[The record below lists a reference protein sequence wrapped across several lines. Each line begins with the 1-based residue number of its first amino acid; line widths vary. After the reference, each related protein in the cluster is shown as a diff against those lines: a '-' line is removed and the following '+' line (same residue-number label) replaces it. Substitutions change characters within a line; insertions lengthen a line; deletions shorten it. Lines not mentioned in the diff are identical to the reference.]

1 MVNPLQSLRLPLGH
15 PLVEKLCDKSLKD
28 GVKFNE
34 EIPIN
39 FKKEVLEEDKIKF
52 KQALRVLHA
61 IVNNETSL
69 RYLSEE
75 NQKFIE
81 DLAQAKKIA
90 NEQIEK
96 TLEIVSTSDV
106 DVDFEKFKNLMLNVD
121 FVAVGLKSYSQSQ
134 LLDLNGGHWDLEVPG
149 LSKERVTF
157 RFDNLPKDSS
167 DKEMDFYARSSLK
180 DLNKGV
186 VAIDFGT
193 KSTTASY
200 MDKMGTYRLL
210 SIGGLVDDASLTKFE
225 NPTIMEFRHKEKFI
239 TGYDALDHR
248 PFTEKNDIEV
258 AQEAQKNAAGVKGN
272 DLYRFFS
279 QLKQWAG
286 ADEKLNFRDFKEDFS
301 LESFT
306 NCTDFNPIEIY
317 AYYIGRCINNMHNGV
332 FLKYFLSYPIKYE
345 KHQAE
350 KIRESFEKGLK
361 KSLPRHVF
369 DDEKTAKTFKVELR
383 ASEPCAY
390 AISALKSYGFFKS
403 DKLDKSIYYGVFD
416 FGGGTTDFD
425 FGKWEKS
432 ANPKFLY
439 KMTHFSS
446 GGDKYL
452 GGENLLE
459 LLAWETYA
467 KNFQELKAKDV
478 VIAKPNYDRIDTQR
492 FGSFMQNSSGA
503 RLNLQTI
510 ASQLR
515 PFLENLDA
523 NIIEAIEEN
532 ENFEIEGFEKDLKAQ
547 LLDRNGVE
555 TDCDLKVDCKELL
568 NLLKD
573 KINEGVANFFAGFSK
588 VMAENIIEAIEENEN
603 FEIEGFEKDLKAQ
616 LLDRNGVETDCDLK
630 VDCKELLNLLKDK
643 INEGVANFFAGFSK
657 VMAENIDDQCRAFHI
672 FLGGNASRSV
682 LVKQAFEN
690 AKEKQLKDYHQKT
703 SKDDFKF
710 IIYEPL
716 GTEASDKQI
725 LELTGEDVSNTP
737 AYLKP
742 TSKTGVAFGLLESR
756 DKAKGIERL
765 SISSNPVFKYDLG
778 IEIEGKFHA
787 KIHRDSLKPNEYQIF
802 QTKEEWGG
810 FDELEIRYS
819 DKSLANTNTLNIQ
832 DTQMICI
839 ALEEVEE
846 VDVKVC
852 CVDSQSIKV
861 GLFKD
866 GQLIYESEV
875 EKL

>member
-1 MVNPLQSLRLPLGH
+1 MVTPLQSLRLPLGH
-15 PLVEKLCDKSLKD
+15 PLVEKLCKLSLNNKAA
-28 GVKFNE
+28 FNE
-34 EIPIN
+34 
-39 FKKEVLEEDKIKF
+39 KSGVSYKEEVSKEDRTKF
-52 KQALRVLHA
+52 EQALWVLHA
-61 IVNNETSL
+61 IVNNETSS
-69 RYLSEE
+69 RYLSDE

-81 DLAQAKKIA
+81 DLARDKKIA
-90 NEQIEK
+90 NEKIEK

-106 DVDFEKFKNLMLNVD
+106 DVDFEKFKELMLNVD
-121 FVAVGLKSYSQSQ
+121 SVAVGLKSYSQSQ
-134 LLDLNGGHWDLEVPG
+134 LLDLDGGHWDLEAPSVP
-149 LSKERVTF
+149 KERVTF
-157 RFDNLPKDSS
+157 RFDNLPKNPDDPS
-167 DKEMDFYARSSLK
+167 KEENFYARSSLK

-200 MDKMGTYRLL
+200 MDETGTYRLL
-210 SIGGLVDDASLTKFE
+210 SIGGLVDDANPTKFE
-225 NPTIMEFRHKEKFI
+225 NPTIVEFRYRKKFI

-248 PFTEKNDIEV
+248 PFTEHNDIKV
-258 AQEAQKNAAGVKGN
+258 AHEAQKSAAGVKGN

-279 QLKQWAG
+279 KLKQWAG
-286 ADEKLNFRDFKEDFS
+286 ADEKQNFRDLIEDFP

-317 AYYIGRCINNMHNGV
+317 AYYIGRSINNMHNGV

-350 KIRESFEKGLK
+350 KIRESFERGLK

-403 DKLDKSIYYGVFD
+403 EKLDKPVYYGVFD

-459 LLAWETYA
+459 LLAFEAYA
-467 KNFQELKAKDV
+467 KNFQELKAKDI

-492 FGSFMQNSSGA
+492 FGSFMQNSREA
-503 RLNLQTI
+503 RLNLQEI
-510 ASQLR
+510 ASKLR

-532 ENFEIEGFEKDLKAQ
+532 ENFEIESFEKDFKTM

-555 TDCDLKVDCKELL
+555 TE
-568 NLLKD
+568 
-573 KINEGVANFFAGFSK
+573 
-588 VMAENIIEAIEENEN
+588 
-603 FEIEGFEKDLKAQ
+603 
-616 LLDRNGVETDCDLK
+616 CDLK

-657 VMAENIDDQCRAFHI
+657 VMAENIDDECRAFHI
-672 FLGGNASRSV
+672 FLGGNASKSV

-703 SKDDFKF
+703 SKNDFKF

-725 LELTGEDVSNTP
+725 LELTGEDISNTP
-737 AYLKP
+737 AYVKA
-742 TSKTGVAFGLLESR
+742 TCKTGVAFGLLESR
-756 DKAKGIERL
+756 NRSRRIEMP

-819 DKSLANTNTLNIQ
+819 DKALANTNTLNIK
-832 DTQMICI
+832 DTQMISI

-866 GQLIYESEV
+866 GQLIYESEA

>member
-1 MVNPLQSLRLPLGH
+1 MVTPLQSLRLPIGH
-15 PLVEKLCDKSLKD
+15 PLVEILCKLSLKD
-28 GVKFNE
+28 KPAFNE
-34 EIPIN
+34 ESPIN
-39 FKKEVLEEDKIKF
+39 FKKEVSEEEKIKF

-61 IVNNETSL
+61 IVNNEASS
-69 RYLSEE
+69 RYLSDE
-75 NQKFIE
+75 NQKFLE
-81 DLAQAKKIA
+81 DLAQAEKIT
-90 NEQIEK
+90 NELIEK
-96 TLEIVSTSDV
+96 TLEIVSYSDV
-106 DVDFEKFKNLMLNVD
+106 DVDFEAFNDAMLNVD
-121 FVAVGLKSYSQSQ
+121 EIAVGLKSYSQNQ
-134 LLDLNGGHWDLEVPG
+134 LLDLDGGHWDLDVPSA
-149 LSKERVTF
+149 SKESVTF
-157 RFDNLPKDSS
+157 RFDNLPKDHNG
-167 DKEMDFYARSSLK
+167 KEENFYARSSLK
-180 DLNKGV
+180 DLNKQGV

-193 KSTTASY
+193 KSTTACY
-200 MDKMGTYRLL
+200 IGEGGKYCLL
-210 SIGGLVDDASLTKFE
+210 SIGGDVDAEGLEKYE
-225 NPTIMEFRHKEKFI
+225 NPTIVEFRDKEKFLKD
-239 TGYDALDHR
+239 YNALSHR
-248 PFTEKNDIEV
+248 PFTDKQDMEV
-258 AQEAQKNAAGVKGN
+258 AHEAQKEFTSAQGN
-272 DLYRFFS
+272 HLYRFFS
-279 QLKQWAG
+279 KLKQWAG
-286 ADEKLNFRDFKEDFS
+286 ADEKQNFRDLFEDFS
-301 LESFT
+301 LESFAH
-306 NCTDFNPIEIY
+306 CTDFNPIEIY
-317 AYYIGRCINNMHNGV
+317 AYYIDRCINNMHNGV

-369 DDEKTAKTFKVELR
+369 DDEKTAKNFKVELR
-383 ASEPCAY
+383 ASEPSAY
-390 AISALKSYGFFKS
+390 AISTLKSYGFDKS
-403 DKLDKSIYYGVFD
+403 AKLDKPVYYGVFD

-432 ANPKFLY
+432 ANPKFAY

-459 LLAWETYA
+459 LLAWEVYA
-467 KNFQELKAKDV
+467 KNFQELKAKDI
-478 VIAKPNYDRIDTQR
+478 VIAKPNYDRIDTQC
-492 FGSFMQNSSGA
+492 FGSLMQNSREA
-503 RLNLQTI
+503 RLNLQEI

-523 NIIEAIEEN
+523 DIIEAIEEN
-532 ENFEIEGFEKDLKAQ
+532 EEFSIEGFEKNFKTM

-555 TDCDLKVDCKELL
+555 TECDLKVDCKELL

-573 KINEGVANFFAGFSK
+573 KI
-588 VMAENIIEAIEENEN
+588 
-603 FEIEGFEKDLKAQ
+603 D
-616 LLDRNGVETDCDLK
+616 D
-630 VDCKELLNLLKDK
+630 
-643 INEGVANFFAGFSK
+643 GVANFFAGFSK

-690 AKEKQLKDYHQKT
+690 AKEKQLKDYKQKT
-703 SKDDFKF
+703 SKDDFTF

-716 GTEASDKQI
+716 GTEKSDKQI

-742 TSKTGVAFGLLESR
+742 TCKTGVAFGLLESR
-756 DKAKGIERL
+756 DKAKGIEMP

-819 DKSLANTNTLNIQ
+819 DKPLANTNTLDIEY
-832 DTQMICI
+832 TQLIFI

-866 GQLIYESEV
+866 DQLIYESEV

>member
-1 MVNPLQSLRLPLGH
+1 MVKEKSLELPLGH
-15 PLVEKLCDKSLKD
+15 PLVEKLCDRSLKD

-34 EIPIN
+34 KIELN
-39 FKKEVLEEDKIKF
+39 FKKEVLEEYRTKF
-52 KQALRVLHA
+52 KQALRVLHV
-61 IVNNETSL
+61 IVNNSASL
-69 RYLSEE
+69 RYLSDD
-75 NQKFIE
+75 NQKFLE
-81 DLAQAKKIA
+81 DLAQAEKIT

-96 TLEIVSTSDV
+96 ALEIVSTSDV
-106 DVDFEKFKNLMLNVD
+106 DVDFEKFKELMLNVD
-121 FVAVGLKSYSQSQ
+121 NIAAGLKSYSQSQ
-134 LLDLNGGHWDLEVPG
+134 LLDLNGGHWDLEAP
-149 LSKERVTF
+149 SAPKERVTF
-157 RFDNLPKDSS
+157 RFDNLDPSS
-167 DKEMDFYARSSLK
+167 KEMNFYARSSLK
-180 DLNKGV
+180 DLKKGV

-200 MDKMGTYRLL
+200 MDETGTYRLL
-210 SIGGLVDDASLTKFE
+210 SIGGLADDASPTKFE
-225 NPTIMEFRHKEKFI
+225 NPTIMEFRCKENFRNA
-239 TGYDALDHR
+239 YNALDHR
-248 PFTEKNDIEV
+248 PFTEKNHIEV
-258 AQEAQKNAAGVKGN
+258 AHEAQKNLLGAQGN
-272 DLYRFFS
+272 HLYRFFS

-286 ADEKLNFRDFKEDFS
+286 ADEKLNFRDFKEDFP

-306 NCTDFNPIEIY
+306 NCTGFNPIEIY
-317 AYYIGRCINNMHNGV
+317 AYCIGRCINNMENGV

-369 DDEKTAKTFKVELR
+369 SDEKTAKTFKVELK

-403 DKLDKSIYYGVFD
+403 EKLDKPVYYGVFD

-432 ANPKFLY
+432 ANPKFAY

-459 LLAWETYA
+459 LLAFEAYGQ
-467 KNFQELKAKDV
+467 NFQTLKAKDI
-478 VIAKPNYDRIDTQR
+478 VIAEPNYDRIDTQR
-492 FGSFMQNSSGA
+492 FGSFMQNSREA

-510 ASQLR
+510 ASKLR
-515 PFLENLDA
+515 PFLEKLDA
-523 NIIEAIEEN
+523 DIIEAIEEN
-532 ENFEIEGFEKDLKAQ
+532 EEFEIEGFEKEFKVQ
-547 LLDRNGVE
+547 LFDRNGNEVE
-555 TDCDLKVDCKELL
+555 EDGFRVDYKELL

-573 KINEGVANFFAGFSK
+573 KI
-588 VMAENIIEAIEENEN
+588 
-603 FEIEGFEKDLKAQ
+603 D
-616 LLDRNGVETDCDLK
+616 D
-630 VDCKELLNLLKDK
+630 
-643 INEGVANFFAGFSK
+643 GVANFFAGFSK
-657 VMAENIDDQCRAFHI
+657 VMAENIDNQCRAFHI
-672 FLGGNASRSV
+672 FLGGNASKSV

-690 AKEKQLKDYHQKT
+690 AKENQLKAYKQKT
-703 SKDDFKF
+703 SKDDFTF
-710 IIYEPL
+710 ILYELL

-742 TSKTGVAFGLLESR
+742 TCKTGVAFGLLESR
-756 DKAKGIERL
+756 PKAGGIEGL
-765 SISSNPVFKYDLG
+765 SIDSNPVFKYDLG
-778 IEIEGKFHA
+778 IEIEGKFHTR
-787 KIHRDSLKPNEYQIF
+787 ISRDSLKPNEYQIF

-810 FDELEIRYS
+810 FDGLEIRYS
-819 DKSLANTNTLNIQ
+819 DKPLANTNTLSIH
-832 DTQMICI
+832 DTQLISI

-846 VDVKVC
+846 VDMKVC

-866 GQLIYESEV
+866 DQLIYESEA

>member
-15 PLVEKLCDKSLKD
+15 PLVEKLCELSLNNKAA
-28 GVKFNE
+28 FNE
-34 EIPIN
+34 KSGVN
-39 FKKEVLEEDKIKF
+39 FKEEVSKEDRTKF
-52 KQALRVLHA
+52 EQALWVLHA

-69 RYLSEE
+69 RYLSDD

-81 DLAQAKKIA
+81 DLAQDKKIT
-90 NEQIEK
+90 NEKIEK
-96 TLEIVSTSDV
+96 TLEIVSYSDV
-106 DVDFEKFKNLMLNVD
+106 DVDFEAFKELMLKVD
-121 FVAVGLKSYSQSQ
+121 SVAVGLKSYSQSQ
-134 LLDLNGGHWDLEVPG
+134 LLDLNGGHWDLEVP
-149 LSKERVTF
+149 SAPKESVTF
-157 RFDNLPKDSS
+157 RFDNLSKDPNG
-167 DKEMDFYARSSLK
+167 KEENFYARSSLK

-200 MDKMGTYRLL
+200 MDKTGTYRLL
-210 SIGGLVDDASLTKFE
+210 SIGGDMDTESLEKYE
-225 NPTIMEFRHKEKFI
+225 NPTIMEFRHKENFRNA
-239 TGYDALDHR
+239 YNALDHR

-258 AQEAQKNAAGVKGN
+258 SHEAQKNAAGVKGN

-286 ADEKLNFRDFKEDFS
+286 ADEKQNFRDLEKDFS

-306 NCTDFNPIEIY
+306 NCTGFNPIEIY

-369 DDEKTAKTFKVELR
+369 GDEKTAKAFKVELR
-383 ASEPCAY
+383 VSEPCAY
-390 AISALKSYGFFKS
+390 AISALKSYGFDKVA
-403 DKLDKSIYYGVFD
+403 KLDKPIYYGVFD

-432 ANPKFLY
+432 ANLKFFY
-439 KMTHFSS
+439 KMTHFNS

-459 LLAWETYA
+459 LLAFEAYV
-467 KNFQELKAKDV
+467 KNFQTLKEKDI

-492 FGSFMQNSSGA
+492 FGSFMQNSREA
-503 RLNLQTI
+503 RLNLQAI

-515 PFLENLDA
+515 LFLENLDA
-523 NIIEAIEEN
+523 NVVEAIEEG
-532 ENFEIEGFEKDLKAQ
+532 EEFKIEGFEKEFKVQ
-547 LLDRNGVE
+547 LFDRNGE
-555 TDCDLKVDCKELL
+555 QIDED
-568 NLLKD
+568 
-573 KINEGVANFFAGFSK
+573 GF
-588 VMAENIIEAIEENEN
+588 
-603 FEIEGFEKDLKAQ
+603 
-616 LLDRNGVETDCDLK
+616 K

-672 FLGGNASRSV
+672 FLGGNASRSL

-690 AKEKQLKDYHQKT
+690 AKEKQLKDYKQKT
-703 SKDDFKF
+703 SKDDFTF

-716 GTEASDKQI
+716 GTEKSDKQI

-742 TSKTGVAFGLLESR
+742 TCKTGVAFGLLESR
-756 DKAKGIERL
+756 PKAGGIERP
-765 SISSNPVFKYDLG
+765 SIDSNPVFKYDLG

-832 DTQMICI
+832 DTQMIFI

>member
-1 MVNPLQSLRLPLGH
+1 MVKPLQSLRLPLGH
-15 PLVEKLCDKSLKD
+15 PLVEKLCDRSLKD

-34 EIPIN
+34 KSEPI
-39 FKKEVLEEDKIKF
+39 FKEEVSEEDKIKF

-69 RYLSEE
+69 RYLSDD

-96 TLEIVSTSDV
+96 TLEIVSISDV
-106 DVDFEKFKNLMLNVD
+106 DVDFEAFKDLMLKVD
-121 FVAVGLKSYSQSQ
+121 NTAVGLKSYSQSQ
-134 LLDLNGGHWDLEVPG
+134 LLDLDGGHWDLEVSSLP
-149 LSKERVTF
+149 KESVTF
-157 RFDNLPKDSS
+157 RFDNLDPNG
-167 DKEMDFYARSSLK
+167 KEMNFYVHSSLK

-186 VAIDFGT
+186 VAVAIDFGT
-193 KSTTASY
+193 KSTTAAY
-200 MDKMGTYRLL
+200 MDKNGEYRLL

-225 NPTIMEFRHKEKFI
+225 NPTIMEFRHKEKFN
-239 TGYDALDHR
+239 TEYDALDHR

-258 AQEAQKNAAGVKGN
+258 VHEAQKNTAGVKGN

-279 QLKQWAG
+279 KLKQWAG
-286 ADEKLNFRDFKEDFS
+286 ADEKQNFRDLIEDFS

-306 NCTDFNPIEIY
+306 DCTDFNPIEIY

-350 KIRESFEKGLK
+350 KIRESFERGLK

-403 DKLDKSIYYGVFD
+403 EKLDKPIYYGVFD

-432 ANPKFLY
+432 ASPKFLY

-459 LLAWETYA
+459 LLAWEAYA
-467 KNFQELKAKDV
+467 KNFQELKAKDI

-510 ASQLR
+510 ASTLR

-532 ENFEIEGFEKDLKAQ
+532 EEFEIKDFEKDFKAT

-555 TDCDLKVDCKELL
+555 TECDLKVDCKELL
-568 NLLKD
+568 
-573 KINEGVANFFAGFSK
+573 S
-588 VMAENIIEAIEENEN
+588 
-603 FEIEGFEKDLKAQ
+603 
-616 LLDRNGVETDCDLK
+616 
-630 VDCKELLNLLKDK
+630 LLKDK

-672 FLGGNASRSV
+672 FLGGNASRSA

-690 AKEKQLKDYHQKT
+690 AKEKQLKDYQQKT
-703 SKDDFKF
+703 SKNDFKF

-716 GTEASDKQI
+716 GTEKSDKQI
-725 LELTGEDVSNTP
+725 LELAGEDVSNTP

-742 TSKTGVAFGLLESR
+742 TCKTGVAFGLLESR
-756 DKAKGIERL
+756 NRAQGIETP

-819 DKSLANTNTLNIQ
+819 DKALANTNTLDIK
-832 DTQMICI
+832 DTQMVSI

-866 GQLIYESEV
+866 DQLIYESEV

>member
-1 MVNPLQSLRLPLGH
+1 MVKEKSLELPLGH
-15 PLVEKLCDKSLKD
+15 PLVEKLCDRSLKD

-34 EIPIN
+34 KIELN

-61 IVNNETSL
+61 IVNNSASL
-69 RYLSEE
+69 RYLSDD
-75 NQKFIE
+75 NQKFLE
-81 DLAQAKKIA
+81 SLAQAEKIT

-96 TLEIVSTSDV
+96 TLEIVSISDV
-106 DVDFEKFKNLMLNVD
+106 DVDFEAFKDLMLNVD
-121 FVAVGLKSYSQSQ
+121 NTAVGLKSYSQSQ
-134 LLDLNGGHWDLEVPG
+134 LLDLDGGHWDLETPSVP
-149 LSKERVTF
+149 KERVTF
-157 RFDNLPKDSS
+157 RFDNLDSNN
-167 DKEMDFYARSSLK
+167 KEMNFYARSSLK
-180 DLNKGV
+180 DLKKGV

-200 MDKMGTYRLL
+200 MDKTGTYRLL
-210 SIGGLVDDASLTKFE
+210 SIGGLVDDASPTKFE
-225 NPTIMEFRHKEKFI
+225 NPTIMEFRHRKKFI
-239 TGYDALDHR
+239 TEYDALDHR
-248 PFTEKNDIEV
+248 PFTEKDDIEV
-258 AQEAQKNAAGVKGN
+258 AHEAQKNAKGVKGN

-286 ADEKLNFRDFKEDFS
+286 ADEKQNFRDLEKDFS

-317 AYYIGRCINNMHNGV
+317 AYYIGRCINNMENGV

-350 KIRESFEKGLK
+350 KIRESFERGLK

-369 DDEKTAKTFKVELR
+369 DDEKTAKMFKVELR

-403 DKLDKSIYYGVFD
+403 EKLDKPVYYGVFD

-432 ANPKFLY
+432 ASLKFAY

-459 LLAWETYA
+459 LLAFEAYA
-467 KNFQELKAKDV
+467 KNFQTLKAKDV
-478 VIAKPNYDRIDTQR
+478 VIAKPSYDRIDTQR
-492 FGSFMQNSSGA
+492 FGSFMQNSREA
-503 RLNLQTI
+503 HLNLQTI
-510 ASQLR
+510 ASKLR

-523 NIIEAIEEN
+523 DIIEAIEEN
-532 ENFEIEGFEKDLKAQ
+532 EEFSIEGFEKDFKTM

-555 TDCDLKVDCKELL
+555 TECDLKVDCKELL

-573 KINEGVANFFAGFSK
+573 KINESVANFFA
-588 VMAENIIEAIEENEN
+588 
-603 FEIEGFEKDLKAQ
+603 
-616 LLDRNGVETDCDLK
+616 R
-630 VDCKELLNLLKDK
+630 
-643 INEGVANFFAGFSK
+643 FSK

-690 AKEKQLKDYHQKT
+690 AKEKQLKDYKQKT
-703 SKDDFKF
+703 SKDDFTF

-716 GTEASDKQI
+716 GTEKSDKQI
-725 LELTGEDVSNTP
+725 LELTGEDISNTP

-742 TSKTGVAFGLLESR
+742 TCKTGVAFGLLESR
-756 DKAKGIERL
+756 DKAKGIEMP

-787 KIHRDSLKPNEYQIF
+787 RISRDSLKPNEYQIF

-819 DKSLANTNTLNIQ
+819 DKALANTNTLDIQ
-832 DTQMICI
+832 DTQMIPI

-866 GQLIYESEV
+866 DQLIYESEV

>member
-1 MVNPLQSLRLPLGH
+1 MVKEKSLELPLGH
-15 PLVEKLCDKSLKD
+15 PLVEKLCDRSLKD
-28 GVKFNE
+28 GVAFNE
-34 EIPIN
+34 EIPIH
-39 FKKEVLEEDKIKF
+39 FKEEVSKEDRTKF
-52 KQALRVLHA
+52 EQALRVLHA
-61 IVNNETSL
+61 IVNNKASS
-69 RYLSEE
+69 RYLSDE

-81 DLAQAKKIA
+81 DLAQNLAQDKKIT
-90 NEQIEK
+90 NEKIEK
-96 TLEIVSTSDV
+96 TLEIVSYSDV
-106 DVDFEKFKNLMLNVD
+106 DVDFEKFKELMLNVD
-121 FVAVGLKSYSQSQ
+121 SVAVGLKSYSQSQ
-134 LLDLNGGHWDLEVPG
+134 LLDLNGGHWDLEVP
-149 LSKERVTF
+149 STPKESVTF
-157 RFDNLPKDSS
+157 RFDNLSKDENN
-167 DKEMDFYARSSLK
+167 KEMNFYARSSLK

-200 MDKMGTYRLL
+200 MDKTGTYRLL
-210 SIGGLVDDASLTKFE
+210 SIGGLVDDTSLTKFE
-225 NPTIMEFRHKEKFI
+225 NPTIMEFGHKENFRNA
-239 TGYDALDHR
+239 YNALKHR

-258 AQEAQKNAAGVKGN
+258 AHEAQKNAKGVKGN

-286 ADEKLNFRDFKEDFS
+286 ADEKRNFRDLEEDFS

-317 AYYIGRCINNMHNGV
+317 AYYIGRCINNMENGV

-403 DKLDKSIYYGVFD
+403 EKLDKPVYYGVFD

-432 ANPKFLY
+432 ASPKFFY

-459 LLAWETYA
+459 LLAFEAYA
-467 KNFQELKAKDV
+467 KNFQELKEKDI

-492 FGSFMQNSSGA
+492 FGSFMQNSREA

-510 ASQLR
+510 ASTLR

-523 NIIEAIEEN
+523 DIIEAIEEN
-532 ENFEIEGFEKDLKAQ
+532 EEFSIEGFEKDFKTM

-555 TDCDLKVDCKELL
+555 TECDLKVDCKELL
-568 NLLKD
+568 SLLK
-573 KINEGVANFFAGFSK
+573 G
-588 VMAENIIEAIEENEN
+588 
-603 FEIEGFEKDLKAQ
+603 
-616 LLDRNGVETDCDLK
+616 
-630 VDCKELLNLLKDK
+630 K

-657 VMAENIDDQCRAFHI
+657 VMAENIDDECRAFHI
-672 FLGGNASRSV
+672 FLGGNASRSA

-690 AKEKQLKDYHQKT
+690 AKEKQLKDYKQKT
-703 SKDDFKF
+703 SKDDFTF
-710 IIYEPL
+710 VIYEPL
-716 GTEASDKQI
+716 GTEKSDKQI
-725 LELTGEDVSNTP
+725 LELTGEDVSNIP
-737 AYLKP
+737 PYLKP
-742 TSKTGVAFGLLESR
+742 TCKTGVAFGLLESR
-756 DKAKGIERL
+756 DKAKGIERP

-819 DKSLANTNTLNIQ
+819 DKPLANTNTLNIQ
-832 DTQMICI
+832 DTQLISI

-852 CVDSQSIKV
+852 CVDS
-861 GLFKD
+861 
-866 GQLIYESEV
+866 
-875 EKL
+875 

>member
-1 MVNPLQSLRLPLGH
+1 MVKEKSLELPLGH
-15 PLVEKLCDKSLKD
+15 PLVEKLCDRSLKD

-34 EIPIN
+34 KIELN

-69 RYLSEE
+69 RYLSDE
-75 NQKFIE
+75 NQKLIE
-81 DLAQAKKIA
+81 DLAQDKKIT
-90 NEQIEK
+90 NEKIEK
-96 TLEIVSTSDV
+96 TLEIVSDSDV
-106 DVDFEKFKNLMLNVD
+106 DVDFEKFKELMLKVD
-121 FVAVGLKSYSQSQ
+121 SVAVGLKSYSQSQ
-134 LLDLNGGHWDLEVPG
+134 LLDLNGGHWDLEVP
-149 LSKERVTF
+149 SAPKESVTF
-157 RFDNLPKDSS
+157 RFDNLSKDENN
-167 DKEMDFYARSSLK
+167 KEMNFYARSSLK

-200 MDKMGTYRLL
+200 MDKTGTYRLL

-225 NPTIMEFRHKEKFI
+225 NPTIVEFRHKENFLNA
-239 TGYDALDHR
+239 YNALDHR
-248 PFTEKNDIEV
+248 PFTEKDDIEV
-258 AQEAQKNAAGVKGN
+258 AHEAQKNAKGVKGN

-286 ADEKLNFRDFKEDFS
+286 ADEKQNFRDLEKDFS

-317 AYYIGRCINNMHNGV
+317 AYYIGRCINNMENGV

-350 KIRESFEKGLK
+350 KIRESFERGLK

-403 DKLDKSIYYGVFD
+403 EKLDKPIYYGVFD

-432 ANPKFLY
+432 TSPKFLY

-459 LLAWETYA
+459 LLTWEMYA
-467 KNFQELKAKDV
+467 KNFQELKAKDI

-492 FGSFMQNSSGA
+492 FGSFMQNSREA
-503 RLNLQTI
+503 HLNLQEI
-510 ASQLR
+510 ASQLH

-523 NIIEAIEEN
+523 DIIEAIEEN
-532 ENFEIEGFEKDLKAQ
+532 ENFEIEGFEKDFKTM

-555 TDCDLKVDCKELL
+555 TK
-568 NLLKD
+568 
-573 KINEGVANFFAGFSK
+573 G
-588 VMAENIIEAIEENEN
+588 
-603 FEIEGFEKDLKAQ
+603 
-616 LLDRNGVETDCDLK
+616 ETQLK

-690 AKEKQLKDYHQKT
+690 AKEKQLKDYQQKT
-703 SKDDFKF
+703 SKDDFTF
-710 IIYEPL
+710 ILYEPL

-725 LELTGEDVSNTP
+725 LELTGEDVSKIP
-737 AYLKP
+737 PYLKA
-742 TSKTGVAFGLLESR
+742 TCKTGVAFGLLESR
-756 DKAKGIERL
+756 DKAKGIERP

-778 IEIEGKFHA
+778 IEREGKFHA

-802 QTKEEWGG
+802 QIKEEWGG

-832 DTQMICI
+832 DTQLISI
-839 ALEEVEE
+839 ALEEHEE

-852 CVDSQSIKV
+852 CVDSQSVKV

>member
-1 MVNPLQSLRLPLGH
+1 MVTPLQSLRLPIGH
-15 PLVEKLCDKSLKD
+15 PLVEKLCDRSLKD

-34 EIPIN
+34 KIEPN
-39 FKKEVLEEDKIKF
+39 FKKEVSEEEKIKF

-61 IVNNETSL
+61 IANNEASL
-69 RYLSEE
+69 RYLSED
-75 NQKFIE
+75 NQKFLE
-81 DLAQAKKIA
+81 DLAQAEKIA

-106 DVDFEKFKNLMLNVD
+106 DVDFEKFSDKMLNVD
-121 FVAVGLKSYSQSQ
+121 NIAVGLKSYSQSQ
-134 LLDLNGGHWDLEVPG
+134 LLDLNGGHWDLWVPS
-149 LSKERVTF
+149 LSKESVTF
-157 RFDNLPKDSS
+157 RFDNLSKDENN
-167 DKEMDFYARSSLK
+167 KEMNFYARSSLK

-193 KSTTASY
+193 KSTTAAY
-200 MDKMGTYRLL
+200 MDKNGAYRLL
-210 SIGGLVDDASLTKFE
+210 SIGGDVDDASLEKYE
-225 NPTIMEFRHKEKFI
+225 NPTIMEFRYKEKFI
-239 TGYDALDHR
+239 TKYNALDHR

-258 AQEAQKNAAGVKGN
+258 AHEAQKNLSSAQGN

-279 QLKQWAG
+279 KLKQWAG
-286 ADEKLNFRDFKEDFS
+286 ADEKLNFRDLFEDFS
-301 LESFT
+301 LEIFAH
-306 NCTDFNPIEIY
+306 CTDFNPIEIY
-317 AYYIGRCINNMHNGV
+317 AYYIGRCINNMQNSV

-369 DDEKTAKTFKVELR
+369 DDEKTAKTFKVELK

-403 DKLDKSIYYGVFD
+403 EKLDKPIYYGVFD
-416 FGGGTTDFD
+416 FGGGTMDFD

-432 ANPKFLY
+432 ANPKFFY

-459 LLAWETYA
+459 LLAFEAYA
-467 KNFQELKAKDV
+467 KNFQTLKEKDI

-510 ASQLR
+510 ASSLH
-515 PFLENLDA
+515 PFLEKLDA

-532 ENFEIEGFEKDLKAQ
+532 EEFEIEGFEKDFKTM

-555 TDCDLKVDCKELL
+555 TECDLKVDCKELL
-568 NLLKD
+568 NFLKD
-573 KINEGVANFFAGFSK
+573 KI
-588 VMAENIIEAIEENEN
+588 
-603 FEIEGFEKDLKAQ
+603 D
-616 LLDRNGVETDCDLK
+616 D
-630 VDCKELLNLLKDK
+630 
-643 INEGVANFFAGFSK
+643 GVANFFAGFSK

-690 AKEKQLKDYHQKT
+690 AKEKQLKDYKQKT

-716 GTEASDKQI
+716 GTEKSDKQI
-725 LELTGEDVSNTP
+725 LELTGEDVSKIP
-737 AYLKP
+737 PYLKP
-742 TSKTGVAFGLLESR
+742 TCKTGVAFGILESR
-756 DKAKGIERL
+756 PKAGGIERP
-765 SISSNPVFKYDLG
+765 SIDSNPVFKYDLG
-778 IEIEGKFHA
+778 IDREGKFHTR
-787 KIHRDSLKPNEYQIF
+787 ISRDSLKPNEYQIF

-819 DKSLANTNTLNIQ
+819 DKALANTNTLDIK
-832 DTQMICI
+832 DTQMISI

>member
-1 MVNPLQSLRLPLGH
+1 MVKEKTLELPLGH

-34 EIPIN
+34 EAPIH
-39 FKKEVLEEDKIKF
+39 FKDEVLEEDGIKF

-61 IVNNETSL
+61 IVSNEASS
-69 RYLSEE
+69 RYLSDD
-75 NQKFIE
+75 NQKFLE
-81 DLAQAKKIA
+81 DLAQSKKIT

-96 TLEIVSTSDV
+96 TLKIVSTSDV
-106 DVDFEKFKNLMLNVD
+106 DVDFEAFKELMLKVD
-121 FVAVGLKSYSQSQ
+121 SVAVGVGIYSQSQ
-134 LLDLNGGHWDLEVPG
+134 LLDLNGGHWDLEVPRAPE
-149 LSKERVTF
+149 ERVTF
-157 RFDNLPKDSS
+157 RFDNLDPSGKEI
-167 DKEMDFYARSSLK
+167 KEMNFYARSSLK

-200 MDKMGTYRLL
+200 MDETGTYRLL

-225 NPTIMEFRHKEKFI
+225 NPTIMEFRYKEKFI
-239 TGYDALDHR
+239 TGYDALKHR

-258 AQEAQKNAAGVKGN
+258 AHEAQKNAEGVKGN
-272 DLYRFFS
+272 GLYRFFS
-279 QLKQWAG
+279 KLKQWAG
-286 ADEKLNFRDFKEDFS
+286 ADEKQNFRDLIEDFS

-306 NCTDFNPIEIY
+306 DCTGFNPIEIY

-350 KIRESFEKGLK
+350 KIRESFERGLK

-369 DDEKTAKTFKVELR
+369 DDEETAKTFKVELK

-403 DKLDKSIYYGVFD
+403 EKLDKPVYYGVFD

-432 ANPKFLY
+432 ASPKFAY

-467 KNFQELKAKDV
+467 KNFQTLKEKDV

-510 ASQLR
+510 ASSLR

-532 ENFEIEGFEKDLKAQ
+532 ENFEIKGFEKDFKTM

-555 TDCDLKVDCKELL
+555 TECDLKVDCKELL
-568 NLLKD
+568 SLLKD
-573 KINEGVANFFAGFSK
+573 KIE
-588 VMAENIIEAIEENEN
+588 
-603 FEIEGFEKDLKAQ
+603 
-616 LLDRNGVETDCDLK
+616 
-630 VDCKELLNLLKDK
+630 
-643 INEGVANFFAGFSK
+643 EGVANFFAGFSK

-690 AKEKQLKDYHQKT
+690 AKEKQLKDYQQKT
-703 SKDDFKF
+703 SKNDFKF

-716 GTEASDKQI
+716 GTEKSDKQI

-737 AYLKP
+737 AYVKP
-742 TSKTGVAFGLLESR
+742 TCKTGVAFGLLESR
-756 DKAKGIERL
+756 NRSHGIERP
-765 SISSNPVFKYDLG
+765 SIDSNPVFKYDLG

-819 DKSLANTNTLNIQ
+819 DKSLANTNTLNIK
-832 DTQMICI
+832 DTQLISI